1 MRAVVTGGAGFLGS
15 ALVARLRAT
24 DPTGH
29 VVVLDDFSVG
39 SPERLADD
47 PGIAVV
53 EGSVLDRGLLDS
65 ALAGADVV
73 VHLAALTS
81 VPESVAAPRRYHE
94 VNASGT
100 WEVLDAARRAGG
112 PYCLVASSA
121 AVYGDDP
128 PLPSGEGLPVR
139 PTSPYA
145 ASKVAAEAH
154 AAVAQ
159 ACYGLSVLC
168 LRLFNVFGPGQ
179 HPGGPSSPVVP
190 AFLDAALGS
199 RPVEVHGSGEQ
210 TRDFVDVD
218 TVIDVL
224 VAAMRRRVASPVPVN
239 VASGSP
245 TSLWQLVTA
254 LRGLG
259 LTIDVAL
266 APKRPGDVTH
276 SCGEVTRLRRL
287 FPEVEPRR
295 LVDGLAATLRWF
307 ERSR

>member
-1 MRAVVTGGAGFLGS
+1 MKAVVTGGAGFIGS
-15 ALVARLRAT
+15 ALVARLRAM

-39 SPERLADD
+39 SPERIVDD
-47 PGIAVV
+47 PAVAVV
-53 EGSVLDRGLLDS
+53 EGSVLDRGLLDV
-65 ALAGADVV
+65 ALAGAEVV

-81 VPESVAAPRRYHE
+81 VPASVTAPRRYHE

-121 AVYGDDP
+121 AVYGDAP
-128 PLPSGEGLPVR
+128 PLPSHEGLPVR

-159 ACYGLSVLC
+159 ACYGLPVLC

-179 HPGGPSSPVVP
+179 HAGGPSSPVIP
-190 AFLDAALGS
+190 AFLEAALAS
-199 RPVEVHGSGEQ
+199 RPLEVHGSGEQ

-218 TVIDVL
+218 TVVDVL

-245 TSLWQLVTA
+245 TSLRQLVST
-254 LRGLG
+254 LGGLG
-259 LTIDVAL
+259 LPVDVVA
-266 APKRPGDVTH
+266 APERPGDVAH

-287 FPEVEPRR
+287 FPEIEPRR
-295 LVDGLAATLRWF
+295 FVDGLAATLRWF
-307 ERSR
+307 ELSR